1 MLLFALLLTTQMC
14 YPLGQLPR
22 HIRFLH
28 LKSYLLG
35 SKHSP
40 YALFFISLSLFL
52 YLARVCCCIICLVLY
67 YLYYFRPSILCTD
80 RVSFTPHLGA
90 LASESW
96 REAWRPSPKDPP
108 PRWIQEPLV
117 VRDRD
122 GRPPR
127 GPPRSALLLYVAGVH
142 CWEISLSKQIH
153 GTSVIFV
160 NENENYQKRK
170 NSDSVNE
177 N

>member
-1 MLLFALLLTTQMC
+1 MHYFLSHYHFFVSGSRLL
-14 YPLGQLPR
+14 
-22 HIRFLH
+22 
-28 LKSYLLG
+28 
-35 SKHSP
+35 
-40 YALFFISLSLFL
+40 
-52 YLARVCCCIICLVLY
+52 LY
-67 YLYYFRPSILCTD
+67 YLFGSVLFVLFSTIYIVYWSCFIYTSPGGIGVRELT
-80 RVSFTPHLGA
+80 RG
-90 LASESW
+90 LATL
-96 REAWRPSPKDPP
+96 PKDPL